1 MNLRWRNV
9 LLVALA
15 IVAMAYSRSI
25 TSFLRSLQLGEFGQG
40 FVEEIERMPRLGRFT
55 VVLMVLAL
63 LYLSAYMLMLNWVR
77 RK

>member
-9 LLVALA
+9 LLVVLA

-25 TSFLRSLQLGEFGQG
+25 AAFLGSLRLGGFGEG
-40 FVEEIERMPRLGRFT
+40 FVEEVERMPRQGKFT

-63 LYLSAYMLMLNWVR
+63 LYLTIYMLMLNSAR
-77 RK
+77 RR

>member
-25 TSFLRSLQLGEFGQG
+25 ASFLRSLQLGEFGQG